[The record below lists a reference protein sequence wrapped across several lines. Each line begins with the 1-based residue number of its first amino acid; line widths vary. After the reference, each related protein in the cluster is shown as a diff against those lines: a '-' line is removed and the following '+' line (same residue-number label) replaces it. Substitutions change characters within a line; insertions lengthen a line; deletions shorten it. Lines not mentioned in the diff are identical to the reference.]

1 VKQKRAALVAEH
13 QRRLGKQHLDQIL
26 EHSTQLLEARRAPRD
41 GSVSLEPSTPRDTE
55 SLLFSEGDETD
66 ASERME
72 EDVSSDAESEMED
85 SASEKSGDSEE
96 DVEETGDANLT
107 VEELRAK
114 YAEVLTQTPSA
125 SASVMLDT
133 SDAEEEVE
141 EVADKEEVQG
151 GKVSAQA
158 SISIVETEVSVQ
170 VNGDVN
176 GVDVP
181 EVEMEDDNS
190 IFDEDEDDS
199 PIDSEEEEDDED
211 EVDEEESEEEIP
223 SLGALLGGWYNDDG
237 VASVSEEDVDVESVN
252 EDGSNVSADGKVATD
267 VTTPEDV
274 TMEDVAQENDE
285 SDEKV
290 VEAHTPISPLLHGQL
305 RVYQHLGLD
314 WLASLYD
321 NNTNG
326 ILADEMGLG
335 YSPSRE
341 DSR

>member
-1 VKQKRAALVAEH
+1 VAEH
-13 QRRLGKQHLDQIL
+13 QRLLGKQHLDKIL

-55 SLLFSEGDETD
+55 SLLFSDDDETD
-66 ASERME
+66 ASEKME

-85 SASEKSGDSEE
+85 SASEKSGDSEG
-96 DVEETGDANLT
+96 DIEETGDANLT

-114 YAEVLTQTPSA
+114 YAQVLTQTPSA

-133 SDAEEEVE
+133 SDAEEDVEE
-141 EVADKEEVQG
+141 EVADEEEVQG
-151 GKVSAQA
+151 DKAASQA
-158 SISIVETEVSVQ
+158 SISIVETEVSAQ

-199 PIDSEEEEDDED
+199 PIDSEEEEDEDED
-211 EVDEEESEEEIP
+211 VDDEESEEEIQ
-223 SLGALLGGWYNDDG
+223 SLGALLGGWYKDDG
-237 VASVSEEDVDVESVN
+237 VASVSEEDVEVESVN
-252 EDGSNVSADGKVATD
+252 EEGSNVSADEKVATD

-274 TMEDVAQENDE
+274 TMEDVTPEDDE
-285 SDEKV
+285 SDEKAV
-290 VEAHTPISPLLHGQL
+290 QAQTPISPLLHGQL

-335 YSPSRE
+335 YFASLQYSR
-341 DSR
+341 

>member
-1 VKQKRAALVAEH
+1 VAEH
-13 QRRLGKQHLDQIL
+13 QRLLGKQHLDQIL
-26 EHSTQLLEARRAPRD
+26 EHSTQLLEARRVPRD

-66 ASERME
+66 ASEVVE

-96 DVEETGDANLT
+96 EIEETGDANLT

-114 YAEVLTQTPSA
+114 YAEVLTQSPSA
-125 SASVMLDT
+125 SASVMLDA
-133 SDAEEEVE
+133 SDAEEEE
-141 EVADKEEVQG
+141 EEEEEEEAADEEAVQG
-151 GKVSAQA
+151 DKATAQA
-158 SISIVETEVSVQ
+158 SISIVEAEVSAQ

-190 IFDEDEDDS
+190 IFNEDEDDS
-199 PIDSEEEEDDED
+199 PIDSEEEEDDSED
-211 EVDEEESEEEIP
+211 VDEESEEEIQP
-223 SLGALLGGWYNDDG
+223 LGALLGGWYKDDG
-237 VASVSEEDVDVESVN
+237 VVSVSEDVEVESVN
-252 EDGSNVSADGKVATD
+252 EEGSNVSADDKIATD

-274 TMEDVAQENDE
+274 TIEDVAPEDDE
-285 SDEKV
+285 SNEKAV
-290 VEAHTPISPLLHGQL
+290 QAQTPISPLLRGQL
-305 RVYQHLGLD
+305 REYQHLGLD

-335 YSPSRE
+335 YFLSRE
-341 DSR
+341 YSR